1 MRYLDEVGYE
11 VAPTDA
17 IVCDSLGG
25 GASKV
30 GAVVAVR
37 APHDDL
43 AIGAAGALGVEPGDL
58 QSRVH
63 GFGPRAAEED
73 AAVGQWRSFDNHLG
87 GSGGRRVGERI
98 EGVVGRELVHLGGDG
113 LHHVR
118 ATVAYLAVPQAGQAI
133 DVAFALVVVEC
144 RSFAPHEID
153 VVTFIV
159 GGGGERVQKRVG
171 HAARLS
177 PGRCRCRVAEW
188 LCLKLRWICPA
199 GRVGGSPP
207 TSSASARWTMCSI
220 APSGIPTFDSYR
232 EPLTSW
238 RKASGFGHHDY
249 AIRNAAW
256 HVVDQFAE
264 MHAGRDRRD
273 GFLDP
278 LSQLRDGPDE
288 RYDLGSPE
296 ESASVVKRV
305 AKVFGANLAGVTAN
319 DPRWVYTEAY
329 SREREGSKPNNEVDG
344 LPNVLVVGQAMDR
357 DLVQTVPS
365 ALSGV
370 ATGLGYSID
379 AVVVLATAQFIRNLG
394 YRAVPTMNDTA
405 LAIPLAIAAGL
416 GEYGRHGLVITKEF
430 GPRVRGKPSIELHN
444 RSNITGVEKWSVDG
458 EKCFSYWAAITS
470 DCAICIRV
478 CPYNKDFSKK
488 RHRVGRW
495 LAGTPL
501 RRVMGWL
508 HDRRGYGKRLRPR
521 DWWAGDSP
529 R

>member
-1 MRYLDEVGYE
+1 MTPGFERFSQVDDVFNR
-11 VAPTDA
+11 AFWDP
-17 IVCDSLGG
+17 
-25 GASKV
+25 
-30 GAVVAVR
+30 AVR
-37 APHDDL
+37 NEDT
-43 AIGAAGALGVEPGDL
+43 
-58 QSRVH
+58 SR
-63 GFGPRAAEED
+63 FF
-73 AAVGQWRSFDNHLG
+73 Q
-87 GSGGRRVGERI
+87 
-98 EGVVGRELVHLGGDG
+98 
-113 LHHVR
+113 
-118 ATVAYLAVPQAGQAI
+118 
-133 DVAFALVVVEC
+133 
-144 RSFAPHEID
+144 
-153 VVTFIV
+153 
-159 GGGGERVQKRVG
+159 
-171 HAARLS
+171 
-177 PGRCRCRVAEW
+177 
-188 LCLKLRWICPA
+188 
-199 GRVGGSPP
+199 
-207 TSSASARWTMCSI
+207 
-220 APSGIPTFDSYR
+220 SYR

-264 MHAGRDRRD
+264 MHTGRDRRD

-288 RYDLGSPE
+288 RYELGPPDE
-296 ESASVVKRV
+296 AASVLKRV
-305 AKVFGANLAGVTAN
+305 AKVFGADLAGVTAN

-329 SREREGSKPNNEVDG
+329 SREREGSKPNNEVDD
-344 LPNVLVVGQAMDR
+344 LPNVLVLGQAMDR
-357 DLVQTVPS
+357 DLVHTVPS
-365 ALSGV
+365 ALSGA

-379 AVVVLATAQFIRNLG
+379 AMVALATAQFIRNLG

-430 GPRVRGKPSIELHN
+430 GPRVRFGKIFTDMPLAHDSPIRFGVSEFCDSCRRCTEACPPKAIPDGKPSIEIHN

-458 EKCFSYWAAITS
+458 EKCFSYWVAITS
-470 DCAICIRV
+470 DCAICMRV
-478 CPYNKDFSKK
+478 CPYNKDFSKR

-521 DWWAGDSP
+521 DWWSGASP